1 MLQCPS
7 TPLRRVAAAAQAF
20 VTPSSPTN
28 MSRAT
33 YRFIIWPGAARE
45 GCPPPNP
52 TGALLAAAMT
62 RRHEGDEQHLSDNR

>member
-1 MLQCPS
+1 MYWSISGFFLLSDGGWLLRSLLQIHTKMLQCPS

-33 YRFIIWPGAARE
+33 YRF
-45 GCPPPNP
+45 
-52 TGALLAAAMT
+52 M
-62 RRHEGDEQHLSDNR
+62 